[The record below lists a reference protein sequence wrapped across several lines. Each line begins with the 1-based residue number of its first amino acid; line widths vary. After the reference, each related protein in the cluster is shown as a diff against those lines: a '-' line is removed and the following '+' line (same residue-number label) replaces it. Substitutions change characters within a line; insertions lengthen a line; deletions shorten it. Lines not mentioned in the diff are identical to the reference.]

1 MDLASTIVAVSSPPG
16 RSRRGL
22 VRASGP
28 EVQTAAVSLG
38 VTPQPGRIVT
48 DRLRLGEHTL
58 PVLVAIFP
66 KKHSYT
72 GEDVLEI
79 QAPGNPALLHQLAD
93 AVMTASSGR
102 WAEAGEFTARAFFN
116 GRIDLSEAEGIAA
129 TIAAEN
135 DVELAAAELLRT
147 GGLSRLMSG
156 QSTALA
162 RLLALVEAGI
172 DFVDEEDV
180 RAISEDDLR
189 EGLRTIIGTLEDV
202 LASSISMEELRNLPR
217 VVLSGPPNAGKSMLF
232 NALLGRNR
240 VVTSST
246 GGTTRDAIVEPL
258 CIGNTEVLLV
268 DIAGEADAADE
279 MSEHMT
285 RSAKHATASADLL
298 LACVP
303 PGHDPPPESD
313 GTLIVF
319 TKSDLG
325 DRGVSALRGDGVAE
339 LRLAIA
345 NLVTQIPRPSADA
358 LALRPRHETALH
370 NACDHLRAAC
380 KPIGDCGAAELIAA
394 DMRIALDYFG
404 SITGAV
410 TPDDVL
416 GEVFASFC
424 VGK

>member
-147 GGLSRLMSG
+147 GGLSRLISG
-156 QSTALA
+156 QSSH
-162 RLLALVEAGI
+162 R
-172 DFVDEEDV
+172 
-180 RAISEDDLR
+180 
-189 EGLRTIIGTLEDV
+189 
-202 LASSISMEELRNLPR
+202 
-217 VVLSGPPNAGKSMLF
+217 
-232 NALLGRNR
+232 
-240 VVTSST
+240 
-246 GGTTRDAIVEPL
+246 
-258 CIGNTEVLLV
+258 
-268 DIAGEADAADE
+268 
-279 MSEHMT
+279 
-285 RSAKHATASADLL
+285 
-298 LACVP
+298 
-303 PGHDPPPESD
+303 
-313 GTLIVF
+313 
-319 TKSDLG
+319 
-325 DRGVSALRGDGVAE
+325 
-339 LRLAIA
+339 
-345 NLVTQIPRPSADA
+345 QW
-358 LALRPRHETALH
+358 
-370 NACDHLRAAC
+370 
-380 KPIGDCGAAELIAA
+380 
-394 DMRIALDYFG
+394 G
-404 SITGAV
+404 S
-410 TPDDVL
+410 PHR
-416 GEVFASFC
+416 
-424 VGK
+424 